1 MYYLLST
8 MDTTTNCTETAPTF
22 NYTEEEL
29 FDRCYQLINDK
40 KGTCYQKKQKITP
53 IFEKQG
59 RKTQITNFREI
70 CEILDRKMDDFQT
83 FLQDELSIQ
92 SSITESGAIL
102 LNKMYQPKQV
112 NPTLDKYVKC
122 RVCCSQCKSLNTLLK
137 KEGKITFLECTVCRS
152 KNALE

>member
-1 MYYLLST
+1 MYYLLFI
-8 MDTTTNCTETAPTF
+8 MDITNNHTEKAPTF

-40 KGTCYQKKQKITP
+40 KGTPDQKKQHLTP
-53 IFEKQG
+53 IFDKQG
-59 RKTQITNFREI
+59 RKTQITNFKEI
-70 CEILDRKMDDFQT
+70 CEALNRKMDDFQK
-83 FLQDELSIQ
+83 FLQDELSTQ

-102 LNKMYQPKQV
+102 LNKPYKPKQV
-112 NPTLDKYVKC
+112 RPTLDKYVKS

-137 KEGKITFLECTVCRS
+137 KEGKITFLECTMCRS